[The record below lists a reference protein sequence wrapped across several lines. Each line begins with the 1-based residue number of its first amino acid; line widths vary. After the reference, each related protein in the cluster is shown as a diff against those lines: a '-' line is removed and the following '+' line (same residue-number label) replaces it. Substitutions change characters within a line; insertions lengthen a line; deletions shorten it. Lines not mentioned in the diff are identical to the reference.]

1 MSDRLKVA
9 RAKKGTWGIR
19 LGLYLLTIV
28 LAIFS
33 FWLLGFV
40 LDDIRS
46 IRPPDYEYKSLS
58 ESYGKKTNIQKELD
72 ALNEKLN
79 NRRESMDLQSSA
91 SAGLQKTIEE
101 LKDDP
106 SRKEELNEKMNEF
119 IEAQKK
125 YQEINHE
132 LKMLVESRDRLESE
146 LREINS
152 IIAAKEYSTAEEKQ
166 KLNHSFKLKL
176 AFWEFL
182 VLIPLTIIVA
192 FLLYRK
198 KNSSFFQIYL
208 AFFISVVLHLC
219 LASHRYFPSQYFKY
233 LALGACIIIILGLM
247 YYLIKLIT
255 KPKPN
260 YLQFQYRQ
268 AYERF
273 LCPICEYPIR
283 IGALRYLYWNRRSAE
298 RCLSSVRSQCAVEPL
313 TEPYICPS
321 CGTELYHKCPHC
333 EKDNVED
340 AVYCAYCGK
349 SLAEEPVPEVVSEP
363 EPVEEPVV
371 EETPV
376 VDEVEVAPIA
386 VEEAE
391 VKEEQPIEIEEVST
405 NVEEEKKEEEKK
417 PLVPFTKLSRLSVI
431 LMLVATMILGVLPI
445 LVVNVNSLGGFDN
458 AFMTYIDALINFNT
472 QVMFTYYSMAVWF
485 LLPMVVCVIYAI
497 VAFGMLIFNIV
508 KGFDKYRNYSKL
520 FAPTVAFA
528 FYFMMIAAASASS
541 WNFFFSASLWPNMI
555 IAILIILATILGI
568 VANVLRKVERKNA
581 NLLSTQAIIK
591 TVFGYVGAAIVLAG
605 LFLMFT
611 DVYFAATVA
620 YFMRQDVTS
629 TPPDMVPFIFGAVNS
644 IIVPIFMVVA
654 TQTLIGLST
663 DGVRYRNAIAGA
675 SFALASYV
683 IILVGAIV
691 TNSISG
697 LAIVTYVFLALSV
710 ILVVATSILGYF
722 KRKEDKALLQEYV
735 N

>member
-9 RAKKGTWGIR
+9 RAKKGTWSIR

-298 RCLSSVRSQCAVEPL
+298 RCLSSVRSQNVVEPL

-333 EKDNVED
+333 EKITQSLMP
-340 AVYCAYCGK
+340 YCEHCG
-349 SLAEEPVPEVVSEP
+349 AEMDHKKNSCFH
-363 EPVEEPVV
+363 
-371 EETPV
+371 
-376 VDEVEVAPIA
+376 D
-386 VEEAE
+386 
-391 VKEEQPIEIEEVST
+391 KE
-405 NVEEEKKEEEKK
+405 
-417 PLVPFTKLSRLSVI
+417 
-431 LMLVATMILGVLPI
+431 
-445 LVVNVNSLGGFDN
+445 
-458 AFMTYIDALINFNT
+458 
-472 QVMFTYYSMAVWF
+472 
-485 LLPMVVCVIYAI
+485 
-497 VAFGMLIFNIV
+497 
-508 KGFDKYRNYSKL
+508 
-520 FAPTVAFA
+520 
-528 FYFMMIAAASASS
+528 
-541 WNFFFSASLWPNMI
+541 
-555 IAILIILATILGI
+555 
-568 VANVLRKVERKNA
+568 
-581 NLLSTQAIIK
+581 
-591 TVFGYVGAAIVLAG
+591 
-605 LFLMFT
+605 
-611 DVYFAATVA
+611 
-620 YFMRQDVTS
+620 
-629 TPPDMVPFIFGAVNS
+629 
-644 IIVPIFMVVA
+644 
-654 TQTLIGLST
+654 
-663 DGVRYRNAIAGA
+663 
-675 SFALASYV
+675 
-683 IILVGAIV
+683 
-691 TNSISG
+691 
-697 LAIVTYVFLALSV
+697 
-710 ILVVATSILGYF
+710 
-722 KRKEDKALLQEYV
+722 
-735 N
+735 

>member
-1 MSDRLKVA
+1 MNEKSIYGLKKPYLEIIVKLVFKKSEGKLMKKCPKCGAFVGKTQAKCRNCGCDLLSPEPVKKVVQPKVEAPKPAPQVEAKPAPTPAPAAKPAGKVLVA
-9 RAKKGTWGIR
+9 RKVEGVIE
-19 LGLYLLTIV
+19 IV
-28 LAIFS
+28 ICPRC
-33 FWLLGFV
+33 G
-40 LDDIRS
+40 
-46 IRPPDYEYKSLS
+46 
-58 ESYGKKTNIQKELD
+58 GKN
-72 ALNEKLN
+72 AA
-79 NRRESMDLQSSA
+79 SA
-91 SAGLQKTIEE
+91 SYCSRCGQKLGVLEE
-101 LKDDP
+101 LQEEK
-106 SRKEELNEKMNEF
+106 KEEPK
-119 IEAQKK
+119 
-125 YQEINHE
+125 
-132 LKMLVESRDRLESE
+132 LV
-146 LREINS
+146 
-152 IIAAKEYSTAEEKQ
+152 
-166 KLNHSFKLKL
+166 
-176 AFWEFL
+176 
-182 VLIPLTIIVA
+182 
-192 FLLYRK
+192 
-198 KNSSFFQIYL
+198 
-208 AFFISVVLHLC
+208 
-219 LASHRYFPSQYFKY
+219 
-233 LALGACIIIILGLM
+233 
-247 YYLIKLIT
+247 
-255 KPKPN
+255 
-260 YLQFQYRQ
+260 
-268 AYERF
+268 
-273 LCPICEYPIR
+273 
-283 IGALRYLYWNRRSAE
+283 
-298 RCLSSVRSQCAVEPL
+298 
-313 TEPYICPS
+313 
-321 CGTELYHKCPHC
+321 KCPHC

-340 AVYCAYCGK
+340 AIYCAYCGK
-349 SLAEEPVPEVVSEP
+349 SLVEEPVPEVVSEP
-363 EPVEEPVV
+363 EPAEEPVV

-405 NVEEEKKEEEKK
+405 GVEEEKKEEEKK

-497 VAFGMLIFNIV
+497 VAFSMLIFNIV
-508 KGFDKYRNYSKL
+508 KGFDKYRNYSTL

-541 WNFFFSASLWPNMI
+541 WNFFFSAPLWPNMI

-591 TVFGYVGAAIVLAG
+591 TVFGYFSAAIVLAG

-611 DVYFAATVA
+611 DAYFAATVA

-629 TPPDMVPFIFGAVNS
+629 TPPDMVPFIFGAINS

-710 ILVVATSILGYF
+710 ILVVAASILGYF